1 MCTCMATK
9 TVTIT
14 EEAYERLRSN
24 KRGGESF
31 SEVVMRLTNAD
42 DDIWAGFGTLSDD
55 EAEELREAIAENRER
70 WDREA
75 EERYDELFGQ

>member
-1 MCTCMATK
+1 MCMCMVTK

-31 SEVVMRLTNAD
+31 SEVVIRLTNAD

-70 WDREA
+70 WDRET
-75 EERYDELFGQ
+75 EERYNELFGQ

>member
-1 MCTCMATK
+1 MCMCMATK